1 MEKLNSVQ
9 LAGLHESF
17 RRALPAMEKVYK
29 EFGLELVITCA
40 LDGLHSAGS
49 VHYYGK
55 AVDIR
60 SRDPEGTQLTTET
73 KNRIAEKLRVA
84 LGCCFDVVVEK
95 DHIHV
100 EVNY

>member
-17 RRALPAMEKVYK
+17 RRVLPAAEKVYG
-29 EFGLELVITCA
+29 EFGLVLVITCG

-55 AVDIR
+55 AVDLR
-60 SRDPEGTQLTTET
+60 SRDPEGVQLPSET
-73 KNRIAEKLRVA
+73 KEKLASKLRSV

>member
-1 MEKLNSVQ
+1 MERSNNVQ

-17 RRALPAMEKVYK
+17 RRALPAIKKVYA
-29 EFGLELVITCA
+29 EFGLVMVITSG

-55 AVDIR
+55 AVDLR
-60 SRDPEGTQLTTET
+60 SRDLEGVQLPSET
-73 KNRIAEKLRVA
+73 KDKIAAKLRAV